1 MDYKETLN
9 WLFSQLPMYQR
20 VGKAAY
26 KADLDTTIQLL
37 EKLGNP
43 QDKFKVLHVA
53 GTNGKGSVAH
63 MLASIL
69 QEAGYRTGLYTSPH
83 LKDFRERIKI
93 NGEMIPEEKVVEF
106 VVKHKDTFDQLQP
119 SFFEM
124 TVAMAYDHF
133 AKEKID
139 FAVLETGMGGR
150 LDSTNVSNPVVSVIT
165 NIGHDHIQ
173 FFGDD
178 AEKIAREKA
187 GIIKNGIPVVVGEKQ
202 HGISEIFEEIA
213 NGKNTSIIYADEHF
227 DLKPIQRRDKTKL
240 FYDVWYN
247 NEMYIENLI
256 SPLLALYQIKNIK
269 TSLQVIELL
278 NVNKTISITRKDIA
292 DGIERTIENTNLMG
306 RWQILSTNPLTI
318 CDTGHNPEGIQAVID
333 QINQTRFSHLHF
345 VFGMVNDKIPEKI
358 LYLLP
363 KDATYYFC
371 KPDIP
376 RGMDANE
383 LREHAFKAGLNGKS
397 YSSVTE
403 ALNVAVNNAGV
414 NDLVFVGGSTFVVAE
429 II

>member
-173 FFGDD
+173 FLGDD

>member
-124 TVAMAYDHF
+124 TVAMAYNHF
-133 AKEKID
+133 AEEKID

-173 FFGDD
+173 FLGDD